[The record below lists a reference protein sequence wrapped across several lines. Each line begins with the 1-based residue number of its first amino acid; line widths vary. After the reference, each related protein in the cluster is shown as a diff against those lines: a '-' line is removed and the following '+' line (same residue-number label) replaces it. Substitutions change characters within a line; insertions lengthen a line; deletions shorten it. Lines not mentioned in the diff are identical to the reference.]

1 MTTKRPSFKE
11 RAFEKLGF
19 SPRFRSNTESS
30 TGDDNSKTTWYTHS
44 LDHDPDSESEVT
56 DSSGAGNSG
65 PVSVSS
71 NEDNMSVAAQKVP
84 DKKPK
89 KMKPDG
95 TDEYSV
101 KDSDTLESIAAFFD
115 TTPSELKKL
124 NRLTS
129 RLIFPGQVLYVPKPE
144 ETVEDVNLPPSSPKG
159 TAAAAVMEHRPCMD
173 IPLVKMGD
181 KPPAKIPGHIERQTS
196 TTSPIHDES
205 PQKLSEEEAKQLD
218 QECHERFIK
227 VGVKHITDGQGV
239 VSGVLLVTPNAV
251 MFDPNV
257 SDPLVLEHG
266 AERYG
271 VIAPMD
277 MIVSAAMYH
286 DIAAMSIHGEKGV
299 TKDAPKPEIYH
310 DLSCPLYKSW
320 VEGHAELMKQDP
332 KAYIVKVG
340 TPSRSATI
348 NSEMSET
355 GSLCS
360 CGQGV
365 NAPGLSPGSQ
375 SAGGLSP
382 GKNGVSPGSTGGL
395 SPGKNGVSPGS
406 TGGLSPVG
414 RNGLSPGSQNESGL
428 SPVSQTR
435 SSTSPVNQKLSPS
448 MEKPKEDD
456 VMLLDLDIKTVTDS
470 VTQGAKGEKGRSTSM
485 DEFGEFISADPFE
498 SNQSENKDLSHDKLD
513 EADNSNQTA
522 SVTEEESSSV
532 LTHSNSSPSRGGK
545 SSNQELMDG
554 NNDDANSFHL
564 ENTMAVERVLSAQRD
579 VVSENNENA
588 ENDSTMEQIGNIVYL
603 PVSEDQQGEITLTD
617 VETAQDRLSKI
628 SVDKFE
634 QEDKSVSEPM
644 DVPGSNKVS
653 SADVRQSGSFG
664 SFNVSPHLSAFVN
677 YATGLFKTN
686 AEVKDIADVMSE
698 MDTQGEEGAERNA
711 QLDNNGHKCAVKS
724 GLEVENAIKLTDK
737 PELFQSFDELIPK
750 PAATFDDLPLY
761 LCLRLGM
768 PINKEISQTCPI
780 QAYGKGRKKPE
791 YWFSIPREKVD
802 HLYAFFVQWT
812 PQIYGGE
819 DDIAEK
825 RGFIVLN
832 EEGDEEE
839 DKLEMMDEYFSNGM
853 LQKDWER
860 LDPEEFWIIS
870 ADEMVNRRKS
880 ACEPEVLP
888 ELVGQSKIM
897 EEKHIFMLNR
907 MLPPRT
913 IGYPWMMIYSTEQH
927 GFSLRTLYRDMQGID
942 SPILLVVHDTS
953 DNIFGAVTSQA
964 LKMSDHF
971 YGTGESFLYTFYP
984 EFKVFHWTGDNDFF
998 LKGNAESLFIGAG
1011 QGNFGLWFDGDIYHG
1026 RTQHCETYDNDILT
1040 CSEDFVV
1047 KTLEAWAFFSD

>member
-19 SPRFRSNTESS
+19 TPRFRSNTESS

-44 LDHDPDSESEVT
+44 MDLDPDSESEVNDNT
-56 DSSGAGNSG
+56 GSCDSGLI
-65 PVSVSS
+65 SVSS
-71 NEDNMSVAAQKVP
+71 NGDNVSAAGGQKIP

-89 KMKPDG
+89 KIKPDG
-95 TDEYSV
+95 ADEYSV

-129 RLIFPGQVLYVPKPE
+129 RLIFPGQVLFVPKPE
-144 ETVEDVNLPPSSPKG
+144 EVLEEIKPQASSPKG
-159 TAAAAVMEHRPCMD
+159 SETADTTEHRPCMD
-173 IPLVKMGD
+173 IPLVKMAD

-196 TTSPIHDES
+196 TTSPSQDES
-205 PQKLSEEEAKQLD
+205 PHKLSEEEAKQLD

-227 VGVKHITDGQGV
+227 VRVKHITDGQGV

-286 DIAAMSIHGEKGV
+286 DIAAMSIHGDKGH
-299 TKDAPKPEIYH
+299 TNDAPKPEIYH

-320 VEGHAELMKQDP
+320 VEGHAELMKQNP
-332 KAYIVKVG
+332 QSCASKVG
-340 TPSRSATI
+340 SPSRSATI
-348 NSEMSET
+348 NSEMSDT

-382 GKNGVSPGSTGGL
+382 AGKNETRL
-395 SPGKNGVSPGS
+395 SPGCQS
-406 TGGLSPVG
+406 T
-414 RNGLSPGSQNESGL
+414 SGL
-428 SPVSQTR
+428 SPINHTTSDV
-435 SSTSPVNQKLSPS
+435 SPVRLSPN
-448 MEKPKEDD
+448 EDKPVNRESEDD
-456 VMLLDLDIKTVTDS
+456 VMLLDLDIKHGDDNFSQVDADKLN
-470 VTQGAKGEKGRSTSM
+470 VGKGRSTSM
-485 DEFGEFISADPFE
+485 DEFGEFISADPTE
-498 SNQSENKDLSHDKLD
+498 TNQSENKLLQQDKID
-513 EADNSNQTA
+513 ESDSDNHNLNQTA
-522 SVTEEESSSV
+522 SVDAEEGKIGLIQLDSLLSRGDN
-532 LTHSNSSPSRGGK
+532 SNSEELTASC
-545 SSNQELMDG
+545 QELMVG
-554 NNDDANSFHL
+554 NNDDANSFHF
-564 ENTMAVERVLSAQRD
+564 ENTMAVERVLSVQSA
-579 VVSENNENA
+579 VNSEKNENT

-603 PVSEDQQGEITLTD
+603 PVSEDQQGAITLSD

-634 QEDKSVSEPM
+634 QEDKSVSEAV
-644 DVPGSNKVS
+644 DVPGSNKAS
-653 SADVRQSGSFG
+653 TGDARHSGSFG

-686 AEVKDIADVMSE
+686 AEVKDICEAMSE
-698 MDTQGEEGAERNA
+698 METQGKEGVVSTPQTENSIQRST
-711 QLDNNGHKCAVKS
+711 VKS

-737 PELFQSFDELIPK
+737 PELFQSFDGIELIPK

-825 RGFIVLN
+825 RGFVVLN
-832 EEGDEEE
+832 EEEDEEE
-839 DKLEMMDEYFSNGM
+839 EKLEMMDEYFSNGM

-870 ADEMVNRRKS
+870 ADEMVNRKKT
-880 ACEPEVLP
+880 CEPEVLP
-888 ELVGQSKIM
+888 ELIGQSKIM
-897 EEKHIFMLNR
+897 EEKHIYMLNR
-907 MLPPRT
+907 VLPPRT

-984 EFKVFHWTGDNDFF
+984 EFKVFHWTGENDFF
-998 LKGNAESLFIGAG
+998 LKGNSESLFIGAG

>member
-19 SPRFRSNTESS
+19 TTPRFRSNTSESS
-30 TGDDNSKTTWYTHS
+30 TGDDSKTTWYTHS
-44 LDHDPDSESEVT
+44 MDLDPDSESEVT
-56 DSSGAGNSG
+56 DHSGAHNSR

-71 NEDNMSVAAQKVP
+71 IEDNAGVHKVP

-89 KMKPDG
+89 RLKPDG

-124 NRLTS
+124 NRLAS
-129 RLIFPGQVLYVPKPE
+129 RLIFPGQVLFVPQPQ
-144 ETVEDVNLPPSSPKG
+144 ETVEEVKLPPSSPKG
-159 TAAAAVMEHRPCMD
+159 TAATEIMEDRPCMD
-173 IPLVKMGD
+173 IPLVKMAD

-196 TTSPIHDES
+196 TSSHSYDES

-286 DIAAMSIHGEKGV
+286 DIAAMSIHGGKGV
-299 TKDAPKPEIYH
+299 TKDACKPEIYH

-332 KAYIVKVG
+332 QAYAAKVKP
-340 TPSRSATI
+340 PSRSATI
-348 NSEMSET
+348 NSEMSDT
-355 GSLCS
+355 ASLCS
-360 CGQGV
+360 CGQGT
-365 NAPGLSPGSQ
+365 NAPGLSPGGSQ
-375 SAGGLSP
+375 ATGGLSP
-382 GKNGVSPGSTGGL
+382 GRNGVSPSSTGGL
-395 SPGKNGVSPGS
+395 SPSGKTGVQSEAS
-406 TGGLSPVG
+406 LSPLG
-414 RNGLSPGSQNESGL
+414 QFRSGA
-428 SPVSQTR
+428 
-435 SSTSPVNQKLSPS
+435 SPVNQNL
-448 MEKPKEDD
+448 KEDD
-456 VMLLDLDIKTVTDS
+456 DLLLDLGIKEVTS
-470 VTQGAKGEKGRSTSM
+470 EATGKSNEGKGRSTSM
-485 DEFGEFISADPFE
+485 DEFGDFISADPSE
-498 SNQSENKDLSHDKLD
+498 TNQSEHKDMSHDKLVD
-513 EADNSNQTA
+513 VDSQFSNQTVSTA
-522 SVTEEESSSV
+522 EADCKIP
-532 LTHSNSSPSRGGK
+532 NSKKEDK
-545 SSNQELMDG
+545 SDCDDDQELSVG
-554 NNDDANSFHL
+554 NNTDASSFHL
-564 ENTMAVERVLSAQRD
+564 ENTVAVDRVLSAQTA
-579 VVSENNENA
+579 VVTENSENA
-588 ENDSTMEQIGNIVYL
+588 ENNSAMEQIGNIVYL
-603 PVSEDQQGEITLTD
+603 PVSEDKQGEVTLTD
-617 VETAQDRLSKI
+617 METAQDRLSKI

-634 QEDKSVSEPM
+634 EEDKSVSEPM

-653 SADVRQSGSFG
+653 SAEARQSGSFG

-686 AEVKDIADVMSE
+686 PDVKDIADVMSE
-698 MDTQGEEGAERNA
+698 MDAQRDTDAECPVST
-711 QLDNNGHKCAVKS
+711 DNNGHKSVVKS

-737 PELFQSFDELIPK
+737 PTLFQSFDELIPK

-825 RGFIVLN
+825 RGFVVLS
-832 EEGDEEE
+832 EEEDEEE

-853 LQKDWER
+853 LQKDWE
-860 LDPEEFWIIS
+860 IIS

-880 ACEPEVLP
+880 QCEPEVLP
-888 ELVGQSKIM
+888 ELIGQSKIL
-897 EEKHIFMLNR
+897 EEKHIYMLNR
-907 MLPPRT
+907 VLPPRT
-913 IGYPWMMIYSTEQH
+913 IGYPWTMIYSTEQH

-971 YGTGESFLYTFYP
+971 YGTGESFMYTFYP
-984 EFKVFHWTGDNDFF
+984 EFKVFHWTGENDFF

-1040 CSEDFVV
+1040 GSEDFVV
-1047 KTLEAWAFFSD
+1047 KTLEAWAFYSD

>member
-1 MTTKRPSFKE
+1 MTTKRPSLKE

-44 LDHDPDSESEVT
+44 MELDPDSETEVT
-56 DSSGAGNSG
+56 DSSGACNSG
-65 PVSVSS
+65 PMSACS
-71 NEDNMSVAAQKVP
+71 NGENMNTAVQKVP

-89 KMKPDG
+89 KVTPDG
-95 TDEYSV
+95 ANEYTV
-101 KDSDTLESIAAFFD
+101 KDTDSLESIAAFFD
-115 TTPSELKKL
+115 TTPSELRKL

-129 RLIFPGQVLYVPKPE
+129 RLIFPGKVLYVPKPE
-144 ETVEDVNLPPSSPKG
+144 EVIEEVKPLPSSPKKAT
-159 TAAAAVMEHRPCMD
+159 TADIMNHRPCMD
-173 IPLVKMGD
+173 IPLVKMAD

-196 TTSPIHDES
+196 TTSPGQDS
-205 PQKLSEEEAKQLD
+205 SLQKLSEYEAKQLD
-218 QECHERFIK
+218 QDCHERFIK
-227 VGVKHITDGQGV
+227 VCVKHITDGQGV

-310 DLSCPLYKSW
+310 DRSCPLYKSW

-332 KAYIVKVG
+332 QAYEAKIR

-348 NSEMSET
+348 NSEMSDT

-360 CGQGV
+360 CGQGA
-365 NAPGLSPGSQ
+365 NAPGLSPAGQSGPGISPVGQSGPGLSPGSQ
-375 SAGGLSP
+375 RHAGLSP
-382 GKNGVSPGSTGGL
+382 GHSEA
-395 SPGKNGVSPGS
+395 
-406 TGGLSPVG
+406 GLSPVG
-414 RNGLSPGSQNESGL
+414 
-428 SPVSQTR
+428 QTR
-435 SSTSPVNQKLSPS
+435 PGVSPFNQRLSPS
-448 MEKPKEDD
+448 TDKPVNKESEED
-456 VMLLDLDIKTVTDS
+456 VMLIDLDMKDVSDS
-470 VTQGAKGEKGRSTSM
+470 ATQETSAKSNEEKGRSTSM
-485 DEFGEFISADPFE
+485 DEFGEFISADPNE
-498 SNQSENKDLSHDKLD
+498 TNQSESEHLSHDEKGDTQL
-513 EADNSNQTA
+513 SNQTA
-522 SVTEEESSSV
+522 GVNEEDTNDVSQ
-532 LTHSNSSPSRGGK
+532 HSNLSLSRGGN
-545 SSNQELMDG
+545 SDSERLPASNQELVAG
-554 NNDDANSFHL
+554 SSDDANSFHL
-564 ENTMAVERVLSAQRD
+564 ENTMAVERVLSAQSA
-579 VVSENNENA
+579 VISENDGNN

-603 PVSEDQQGEITLTD
+603 PVSEGQQGAISLSD

-628 SVDKFE
+628 SVGKFE
-634 QEDKSVSEPM
+634 QEDKPVSDPM
-644 DVPGSNKVS
+644 DVPGSNRMS
-653 SADVRQSGSFG
+653 TGDPRQSSSFG

-686 AEVKDIADVMSE
+686 AEVKDICEAMSE
-698 MDTQGEEGAERNA
+698 LEVQGEDGIVDIA
-711 QLDNNGHKCAVKS
+711 QTENNIHKNTVKS

-737 PELFQSFDELIPK
+737 PTLFQSFDGIELIPK

-832 EEGDEEE
+832 DEEDEEE
-839 DKLEMMDEYFSNGM
+839 EKLEMMDEYFSNGM
-853 LQKDWER
+853 LQKDWE
-860 LDPEEFWIIS
+860 IIS
-870 ADEMVNRRKS
+870 ADEMVNRKKLT
-880 ACEPEVLP
+880 CEPEVLP
-888 ELVGQSKIM
+888 ELIGQSKIM
-897 EEKHIFMLNR
+897 EEKHIYMLNR
-907 MLPPRT
+907 VLPPRT
-913 IGYPWMMIYSTEQH
+913 IGYPWMMVYSTEQH
-927 GFSLRTLYRDMQGID
+927 GFSLRTLYRGMQGID

-971 YGTGESFLYTFYP
+971 YGTGESFMYTFYP

-1040 CSEDFVV
+1040 GSEDFVV